1 VVKKMGED
9 DIGRQLK
16 QLYDKVERIAKMVNE
31 LPRVMDEKLKIL
43 NDNQGEIIRLLR
55 EIERNQD

>member
-1 VVKKMGED
+1 MGED